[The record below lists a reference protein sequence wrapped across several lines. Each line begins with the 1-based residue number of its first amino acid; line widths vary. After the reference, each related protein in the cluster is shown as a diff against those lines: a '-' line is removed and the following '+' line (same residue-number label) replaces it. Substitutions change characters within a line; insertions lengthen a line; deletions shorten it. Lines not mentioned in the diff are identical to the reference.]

1 MIHQGEPG
9 RMFSL
14 RSMLRGN
21 VLGITFS
28 LCEGRSVIRPT
39 MASGLLWRQR
49 RTPESVVTMCYQTTC
64 CSCGKPT
71 WAGPGCGAHIDSTLR
86 SIPMGSRCT
95 CKPRSTAEMLSWNTS
110 PGDGRRRHD
119 HGHGHGHGD
128 ADVGLGAEVQL
139 QSLCCST
146 RILLTVLETAP

>member
-1 MIHQGEPG
+1 
-9 RMFSL
+9 MFSL

-71 WAGPGCGAHIDSTLR
+71 WAGPGCGAHIDSTLHIWGHGAR
-86 SIPMGSRCT
+86 ANPG
-95 CKPRSTAEMLSWNTS
+95 KPRRRCRGTLVLVMMAAVVTITVTVTVMLTLDSEQRFNFS
-110 PGDGRRRHD
+110 RS
-119 HGHGHGHGD
+119 
-128 ADVGLGAEVQL
+128 AVQHV
-139 QSLCCST
+139 SC
-146 RILLTVLETAP
+146 